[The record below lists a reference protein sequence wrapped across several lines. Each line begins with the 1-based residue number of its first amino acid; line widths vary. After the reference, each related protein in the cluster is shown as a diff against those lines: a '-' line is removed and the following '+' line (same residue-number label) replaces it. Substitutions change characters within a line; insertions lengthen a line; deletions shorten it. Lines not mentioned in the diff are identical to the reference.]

1 MNANDLAT
9 VERREAEPPTPRT
22 KADRI
27 AETFRRLADSRFCG
41 SCGRVSAGLFALALL
56 TFAEVAGAGEP
67 KAAGPPTPS
76 DPAGS
81 PSRLDA
87 GAARTPLATVNG
99 RTIYVD
105 EVEGALAFRIFQHE
119 LDIYSLL
126 AAEAERRIE
135 AEVLEGAA
143 RARGIPV
150 ETLLAELEG
159 GAHGDAAA
167 VSSVSPAEI
176 DRYLAE
182 HPPAPGA
189 DPAAVRERV
198 AQYLSER
205 ARLERRIAGLAALRE
220 AAGARVLLAAPEPPR
235 TDFAIGDSPTR
246 GPASAK
252 VEVVH
257 FASLG
262 SRAGARSAE
271 NLRRLF
277 AERPGEIRWTH
288 VHLLGERDEAG
299 LYAARLAFA
308 ANEAGRFW
316 AYHDAVVAARVD
328 PAVTLD
334 AQRLDAIAA
343 QVGLPAR
350 SIRGAAQDGT
360 RLAAV
365 KADIDRANAAGIPR
379 EPGLF
384 VNGLFVSGL
393 LPYEELR
400 EVVRREASA
409 ASTAPH

>member
-1 MNANDLAT
+1 MNTTRPAMRLRKKRSD
-9 VERREAEPPTPRT
+9 PTPRVHRAQRMNGSGT
-22 KADRI
+22 RA
-27 AETFRRLADSRFCG
+27 AFRGG
-41 SCGRVSAGLFALALL
+41 SALL
-56 TFAEVAGAGEP
+56 TGALAGLTALVVLVAHPLPALAE
-67 KAAGPPTPS
+67 
-76 DPAGS
+76 
-81 PSRLDA
+81 DA
-87 GAARTPLATVNG
+87 GAERTPLATVHG

-143 RARGIPV
+143 RARGISV
-150 ETLLAELEG
+150 EALLAELEG
-159 GAHGDAAA
+159 GARGDAAA
-167 VSSVSPAEI
+167 VSAVSPAEI

-235 TDFAIGDSPTR
+235 TDFAIGASPTR

-252 VEVVH
+252 VEIVH

-271 NLRRLF
+271 NLMRLV
-277 AERPGEIRWTH
+277 AEHPGEIRWSH
-288 VHLLGERDEAG
+288 VHLLNERDEAG
-299 LYAARLAFA
+299 LHAARLAVA
-308 ANEAGRFW
+308 AHEAGRFW
-316 AYHDAVVAARVD
+316 PFHDAVVAAR
-328 PAVTLD
+328 LD
-334 AQRLDAIAA
+334 TTVPFDAKRLDAVAA
-343 QVGLPAR
+343 EAGLPAR
-350 SIRGAAQDGT
+350 AIRNAATDGG

-393 LPYEELR
+393 LPYDELR
-400 EVVRREASA
+400 EIVRRETRA
-409 ASTAPH
+409 ASDPPH

>member
-1 MNANDLAT
+1 MNAYAPST
-9 VERREAEPPTPRT
+9 ERERREEKEEKKGVPARPRRHTRLLRGSSARSRPP
-22 KADRI
+22 I
-27 AETFRRLADSRFCG
+27 RRLLPAFAAFS
-41 SCGRVSAGLFALALL
+41 LFAVALPTLAGD
-56 TFAEVAGAGEP
+56 AGSGAG
-67 KAAGPPTPS
+67 
-76 DPAGS
+76 
-81 PSRLDA
+81 R
-87 GAARTPLATVNG
+87 GAARVPLATVNG

-135 AEVLEGAA
+135 AEVLADAA
-143 RARGIPV
+143 RERGLPV
-150 ETLLAELEG
+150 EALLAELEG
-159 GAHGDAAA
+159 GARGD
-167 VSSVSPAEI
+167 SGSVSTVPPEEI

-182 HPPAPGA
+182 HPPAPGT
-189 DPAAVRERV
+189 DPAAARERV

-205 ARLERRIAGLAALRE
+205 GRLDRRIAGLAALRE

-235 TDFAIGDSPTR
+235 TDFEIGASPTR
-246 GPASAK
+246 GPAAAP
-252 VEVVH
+252 VEIVH

-271 NLRRLF
+271 NLTRLF
-277 AERPGEIRWTH
+277 AEQPGEIRWTH

-299 LYAARLAFA
+299 LYAARLAVA
-308 ANEAGRFW
+308 ANEAGQFW
-316 AYHDAVVAARVD
+316 PFHDAVVVARLD
-328 PAVTLD
+328 PAVNFD
-334 AQRLDAIAA
+334 AKRLDAIAA
-343 QVGLPAR
+343 QVGLSAR
-350 SIRGAAQDGT
+350 AIRDAAQGGA

-400 EVVRREASA
+400 EIVRREARA
-409 ASTAPH
+409 ASAEARRR